1 MKRTLALILALCLLA
16 PLCTAAAADG
26 GTARAVI
33 GADLNGEQIA
43 GVYAAFGVERGSVTE
58 LTVTNADEREY
69 LDGLVDSGVLGT
81 HAISCAYVELL
92 PEGSGLEVTAENV
105 NWCTPEMYVSALATA
120 GITDA
125 RVKVAAP
132 FAVSGTAALTGVYL
146 AYEDITGEE
155 LSEEAKRVSSQE
167 LTVTASLSDSI
178 GSLGSVEI
186 INELKL
192 LLDETRDMT
201 DEELRAEIAR
211 IAAEAGVELNDSQM
225 GQLVTLCRALEKLD
239 PDALREKV
247 QSVQETL
254 QSLGAALEKA
264 GGFFQRVMD
273 AVNSVIDFFR
283 GLFT

>member
-16 PLCTAAAADG
+16 PLCTAAADG

-33 GADLNGEQIA
+33 GADLNEEQTA

-92 PEGSGLEVTAENV
+92 PEGSGLEVTAENI

-211 IAAEAGVELNDSQM
+211 IAAEAGVELNGSQV

>member
-16 PLCTAAAADG
+16 PLCTAAADG

-33 GADLNGEQIA
+33 GADLNEEQTA

-211 IAAEAGVELNDSQM
+211 IAAEAGVELNDSQV

-264 GGFFQRVMD
+264 GGFFQRVME

-283 GLFT
+283 GLFN

>member
-16 PLCTAAAADG
+16 PLCTAAADG

-211 IAAEAGVELNDSQM
+211 IAAEAGVELNDSQV

>member
-16 PLCTAAAADG
+16 PLCTAAADG

-33 GADLNGEQIA
+33 GADLNEEQTA

-211 IAAEAGVELNDSQM
+211 IAAEAGVELNDSQV

-264 GGFFQRVMD
+264 GGFFQRVME
-273 AVNSVIDFFR
+273 AVSSVIDFFR
-283 GLFT
+283 GLFN

>member
-16 PLCTAAAADG
+16 PLCTAAADG

-33 GADLNGEQIA
+33 GADLNEEQTA

-146 AYEDITGEE
+146 AYEDITGEK

-211 IAAEAGVELNDSQM
+211 IAAEAGVELNGSQV

-264 GGFFQRVMD
+264 GGFFQRVME

-283 GLFT
+283 GLFN

>member
-16 PLCTAAAADG
+16 PLCTAAADG

-33 GADLNGEQIA
+33 GADLNEEQTA

-146 AYEDITGEE
+146 AYEDITGDA

-211 IAAEAGVELNDSQM
+211 IAAEAGVELNGSQV

>member
-16 PLCTAAAADG
+16 PLCTAAADG

-33 GADLNGEQIA
+33 GADLNEEQTA

-146 AYEDITGEE
+146 AYEDITGEG

-211 IAAEAGVELNDSQM
+211 IAAEAGVELNGSQV

-264 GGFFQRVMD
+264 GGFFQRVME

-283 GLFT
+283 GLFN

>member
-16 PLCTAAAADG
+16 PLCTAAADG

-33 GADLNGEQIA
+33 GADLNEEQTA

-211 IAAEAGVELNDSQM
+211 IAAEAGVELNGSQV
-225 GQLVTLCRALEKLD
+225 GQLVTLCRALEC
-239 PDALREKV
+239 
-247 QSVQETL
+247 
-254 QSLGAALEKA
+254 AARL
-264 GGFFQRVMD
+264 M
-273 AVNSVIDFFR
+273 
-283 GLFT
+283 

>member
-16 PLCTAAAADG
+16 PLCTAAADG

-201 DEELRAEIAR
+201 DEELRAEIAC
-211 IAAEAGVELNDSQM
+211 IAAEAGVELNDSQV
-225 GQLVTLCRALEKLD
+225 GQLVTLCRALEKRD

-254 QSLGAALEKA
+254 RGLGAALEKA

>member
-16 PLCTAAAADG
+16 PLCTAAADG

-211 IAAEAGVELNDSQM
+211 IAAEAGVELNDSQV

-283 GLFT
+283 GLFN

>member
-16 PLCTAAAADG
+16 PLCTAAADG

-33 GADLNGEQIA
+33 GADLNEEQTA

-211 IAAEAGVELNDSQM
+211 IAAEAGVELNDSQV

-254 QSLGAALEKA
+254 RGLGAALEKA
-264 GGFFQRVMD
+264 GGFFQWVVD

>member
-16 PLCTAAAADG
+16 PLCTAAADG

-33 GADLNGEQIA
+33 GADLNEEQTA

-211 IAAEAGVELNDSQM
+211 IAAEAGVELNGSQV

-273 AVNSVIDFFR
+273 AVSSVIDFFR
-283 GLFT
+283 GLFN

>member
-16 PLCTAAAADG
+16 PLCTAAADG

-33 GADLNGEQIA
+33 GADLNEEQTA

-58 LTVTNADEREY
+58 LTVTNTDEREY

-211 IAAEAGVELNDSQM
+211 IAAEAGVELNGSQV

-273 AVNSVIDFFR
+273 AVSSVIDFFR
-283 GLFT
+283 GLFN

>member
-16 PLCTAAAADG
+16 PLCTAAADG

-33 GADLNGEQIA
+33 GADLNEEQTA

-211 IAAEAGVELNDSQM
+211 IAAEAGVELNDSQV

-283 GLFT
+283 GLFN

>member
-16 PLCTAAAADG
+16 PLCTAAADG

-33 GADLNGEQIA
+33 GADLNEEQTA

-58 LTVTNADEREY
+58 PTVTNADEREY

-201 DEELRAEIAR
+201 DEELRAEIAC
-211 IAAEAGVELNDSQM
+211 IAAEAGVELNGSQV

-254 QSLGAALEKA
+254 RGLGAALEKA

>member
-16 PLCTAAAADG
+16 PLCPAAADG

-33 GADLNGEQIA
+33 GADLNEEQTA

-211 IAAEAGVELNDSQM
+211 IAAEAGVELNGSQV

-273 AVNSVIDFFR
+273 AVSSVIDFFR
-283 GLFT
+283 GLFN

>member
-16 PLCTAAAADG
+16 PLCTAAADG

-33 GADLNGEQIA
+33 GADLNEEQTA

-201 DEELRAEIAR
+201 DEELRAEIAC
-211 IAAEAGVELNDSQM
+211 IAAEAGVELNGSQV

-254 QSLGAALEKA
+254 RGLGAALEKA

>member
-16 PLCTAAAADG
+16 PLCTAAADG

-33 GADLNGEQIA
+33 GADLNEEQTA

-211 IAAEAGVELNDSQM
+211 IAAEAGVELNGSQV

>member
-16 PLCTAAAADG
+16 PLCTAAADG

-92 PEGSGLEVTAENV
+92 PEGAGLEVTAENV

-211 IAAEAGVELNDSQM
+211 IAAEAGVELNDSQV

-254 QSLGAALEKA
+254 RGLGAALEKA

>member
-16 PLCTAAAADG
+16 PLCTAAADG

-33 GADLNGEQIA
+33 GADLNEEQTA

-211 IAAEAGVELNDSQM
+211 IAAEAGVELNGSQV

-273 AVNSVIDFFR
+273 AVSSVIDFFR

>member
-16 PLCTAAAADG
+16 PLCTAAADG

-211 IAAEAGVELNDSQM
+211 IAAEAGVELNDSQV

-264 GGFFQRVMD
+264 GGFFQRVME

>member
-16 PLCTAAAADG
+16 PLCTAAADG

-33 GADLNGEQIA
+33 GADLNEEQTA

-211 IAAEAGVELNDSQM
+211 IAAEAGVELNDSQV
-225 GQLVTLCRALEKLD
+225 GQLVTLCRALEKLNAD
-239 PDALREKV
+239 TLREKV
-247 QSVQETL
+247 ESVQETL
-254 QSLGAALEKA
+254 RGLGAALEKA
-264 GGFFQRVMD
+264 GGFFQRVVD

>member
-1 MKRTLALILALCLLA
+1 MLCLCLLA
-16 PLCTAAAADG
+16 PLCTAAADG
-26 GTARAVI
+26 GTARAGI

-211 IAAEAGVELNDSQM
+211 IAAEAGVELNDSQV

-264 GGFFQRVMD
+264 GGFFQRVME

>member
-16 PLCTAAAADG
+16 PLCTAAADG

-33 GADLNGEQIA
+33 GADLNEEQTA

-146 AYEDITGEE
+146 AYEDITGEA

-211 IAAEAGVELNDSQM
+211 IAAEAGVELNGSQV

-264 GGFFQRVMD
+264 GGFFQRVME

-283 GLFT
+283 GLFN

>member
-16 PLCTAAAADG
+16 PLCTAAADG

-33 GADLNGEQIA
+33 GADLNEEQTA

-192 LLDETRDMT
+192 LLDETRAMT

-211 IAAEAGVELNDSQM
+211 IAAEAGVELNGSQV

-273 AVNSVIDFFR
+273 AVSSVIDFFR

>member
-16 PLCTAAAADG
+16 PLCTAAADG

-211 IAAEAGVELNDSQM
+211 IAAEAGVELNDSQV

-254 QSLGAALEKA
+254 RGLGAALEKA

-283 GLFT
+283 GLFN

>member
-16 PLCTAAAADG
+16 PLCTAAADG

-33 GADLNGEQIA
+33 GADLNGEQTA

-211 IAAEAGVELNDSQM
+211 IAAEAGVELNDSQV

-254 QSLGAALEKA
+254 QNLGAALEKA

>member
-1 MKRTLALILALCLLA
+1 MAALC
-16 PLCTAAAADG
+16 TAAADG

-105 NWCTPEMYVSALATA
+105 DWCTPEMYVSALATA

-211 IAAEAGVELNDSQM
+211 IAAEAGVELNGSQV

-264 GGFFQRVMD
+264 GGFFQRVME

>member
-33 GADLNGEQIA
+33 GADLNEEQTA

-211 IAAEAGVELNDSQM
+211 IAAEAGVELNGSQV

-273 AVNSVIDFFR
+273 AVSSVIDFFR
-283 GLFT
+283 GLFN

>member
-16 PLCTAAAADG
+16 PLCTAAADG

-33 GADLNGEQIA
+33 GADLNEEQTA

-211 IAAEAGVELNDSQM
+211 IAAEAGVELNDSQV

-273 AVNSVIDFFR
+273 AVSSVIDFFR
-283 GLFT
+283 GLFN

>member
-1 MKRTLALILALCLLA
+1 MKRTLALILALCLVA
-16 PLCTAAAADG
+16 PLCTGAADG

-33 GADLNGEQIA
+33 GADLKEEQTA

-69 LDGLVDSGVLGT
+69 LDGLVDNGVLGT

-211 IAAEAGVELNDSQM
+211 IAAEAGVELNGSQV

-273 AVNSVIDFFR
+273 AVSSVIDFFR
-283 GLFT
+283 GLFN

>member
-16 PLCTAAAADG
+16 PLCTAAADG

-33 GADLNGEQIA
+33 GADLNEEQTA

-211 IAAEAGVELNDSQM
+211 IAAEAGVELNGSQV

-254 QSLGAALEKA
+254 RGLGAALEKA

-273 AVNSVIDFFR
+273 AVSSVIDFFR

>member
-16 PLCTAAAADG
+16 PLCTAAADG

-33 GADLNGEQIA
+33 GADLNEEQTA

-69 LDGLVDSGVLGT
+69 LDGLVDSSVLGT

-211 IAAEAGVELNDSQM
+211 IAAEAGVELNDSQV

-254 QSLGAALEKA
+254 RGLGAALEKA
-264 GGFFQRVMD
+264 GGFFQRVME

-283 GLFT
+283 GLFN

>member
-16 PLCTAAAADG
+16 PLCTAAADG

-33 GADLNGEQIA
+33 GADLNEEQTA

-211 IAAEAGVELNDSQM
+211 IAAEAGVELNGSQV

-264 GGFFQRVMD
+264 GGFFQRVID

>member
-16 PLCTAAAADG
+16 PLCTAAADG

-105 NWCTPEMYVSALATA
+105 DWCTPEMYVSALATA

-155 LSEEAKRVSSQE
+155 LGEEAKRVSSQE

-211 IAAEAGVELNDSQM
+211 IAAEAGVELNGSQV

-254 QSLGAALEKA
+254 RGLGAALEKA

-273 AVNSVIDFFR
+273 AVSSVIDFFR

>member
-16 PLCTAAAADG
+16 PLCTAAADG

-105 NWCTPEMYVSALATA
+105 NWCTPEMYVSALAT
-120 GITDA
+120 GVIRDA

-211 IAAEAGVELNDSQM
+211 IAAEAGVELNDSQV

-254 QSLGAALEKA
+254 RGLGAALEKA

-283 GLFT
+283 GLFN

>member
-16 PLCTAAAADG
+16 PLCTAAADG

-211 IAAEAGVELNDSQM
+211 IAAEAGVELNDSQV

-254 QSLGAALEKA
+254 RGLGAALEKA

-273 AVNSVIDFFR
+273 AVSSVIDFFR
-283 GLFT
+283 GLFN

>member
-16 PLCTAAAADG
+16 PLCTAAADG

-211 IAAEAGVELNDSQM
+211 IAAEAGVELNDSQV

-264 GGFFQRVMD
+264 GGVFQRVMD

>member
-16 PLCTAAAADG
+16 PLCTAAADG

-211 IAAEAGVELNDSQM
+211 IAAEAGVELNDSQV

-254 QSLGAALEKA
+254 RGLGAALEKA
-264 GGFFQRVMD
+264 GGFFQRVVD